1 MNDTQPTQRDPEP
14 LAWGIFFIWWGI
26 TALFP
31 ALPRGTGA
39 IGLCLIL
46 LGLNGARAWGGIPTS
61 GFTLTLGVLA
71 LVVGGLD
78 LTIAVLALTFELPM
92 FAILLIVCGIL
103 VLAQSQFRFARA

>member
-1 MNDTQPTQRDPEP
+1 MNDTQPTRRDPEP

-39 IGLCLIL
+39 IGLGLIL

-78 LTIAVLALTFELPM
+78 LTIAILALTFELPM